1 MVREFPEWQVV
12 LFDLRGHGE
21 SPSFKPPH
29 TLFHSAHDIH
39 ITLDTLNITPNL
51 VIGHSFGGKVSL
63 AMIIEREKQY
73 IENKTQT
80 WIIDSIPMLC
90 KNTVQFN
97 TENTVESVLNVLKE
111 MPKEFDQKKFVIKYL
126 KERGISDMIAS
137 WMTTNVMYI
146 LYYILL
152 LELMIKL
159 ENIK

>member
-1 MVREFPEWQVV
+1 MKKNRMVREFPEWQVV
-12 LFDLRGHGE
+12 IFDLRGHGE
-21 SPSFKPPH
+21 SPSFEPPH
-29 TLFHSAHDIH
+29 TLFHAAHDIH
-39 ITLDTLNITPNL
+39 STLDEINLTPNL

-90 KNTVQFN
+90 KNTVAFN
-97 TENTVESVLNVLKE
+97 SENTVESVLNVLKE

-146 LYYILL
+146 YFLIIFHILYIV
-152 LELMIKL
+152 
-159 ENIK
+159 